1 MESYKPLHETR
12 PCPCGG
18 KCAWTPS
25 IKAKHEATLKH
36 RKWRFE
42 RLCEALL
49 DAMTHEEKRTI
60 LRESKR
66 LLLGA

>member
-1 MESYKPLHETR
+1 MEVYTTNATPR
-12 PCPCGG
+12 PCVCGG
-18 KCAWTPS
+18 KCALTPS

-42 RLCEALL
+42 RLCEAMLG
-49 DAMTHEEKRTI
+49 AMTHEEKRTI